1 MYIIQENLSDNNWY
15 DRYQN
20 NDYELI
26 VEFFNNF
33 KDKYPNSKF
42 RIIEV
47 FFYVWVMRTIFN
59 SRD

>member
-15 DRYQN
+15 DRYQD

-47 FFYVWVMRTIFN
+47 FFYV
-59 SRD
+59 

>member
-1 MYIIQENLSDNNWY
+1 MYIIQEKLSDNTWY

-20 NDYELI
+20 NDYNLI

-33 KDKYPNSKF
+33 KEKYPDNKF

-47 FFYVWVMRTIFN
+47 FFYV
-59 SRD
+59 